1 MTRPHRL
8 GGLPGRSQQKGV
20 ALFVALIM
28 LLIVTVLGLASMR
41 STTLQERMSANMFD
55 RSLAFQR
62 SEAALRAAEDAITAN
77 WRIADLNGT
86 DCSPATG
93 SACPLVPANAFTAT
107 DNTWRDVG
115 ATHRVNTA
123 RSPGISQYHI
133 DFMGTGPSENSYGVQ
148 DNADYA
154 NYGNAYAPDEVAY
167 YRVTTRSSQP
177 ADADDRAIVVL
188 QSTYR
193 RAF

>member
-1 MTRPHRL
+1 MIFPRHFS
-8 GGLPGRSQQKGV
+8 GLPGRRQQQGV

-41 STTLQERMSANMFD
+41 ATTLQERMSANMYD

-62 SEAALRAAEDAITAN
+62 SEAAMRAAENAITGS
-77 WRIADLNGT
+77 WRITDLGGV
-86 DCSPATG
+86 DCSPGTG
-93 SACPLVPANAFTAT
+93 VACPLTPANTFTANDATWIDVPAA
-107 DNTWRDVG
+107 
-115 ATHRVNTA
+115 HQVNTDL
-123 RSPGISQYHI
+123 SPGTPQYHV
-133 DFMGTGPSENSYGVQ
+133 DFVGTGPSESSYGVQ

-167 YRVTTRSSQP
+167 YRVTTRSSTP